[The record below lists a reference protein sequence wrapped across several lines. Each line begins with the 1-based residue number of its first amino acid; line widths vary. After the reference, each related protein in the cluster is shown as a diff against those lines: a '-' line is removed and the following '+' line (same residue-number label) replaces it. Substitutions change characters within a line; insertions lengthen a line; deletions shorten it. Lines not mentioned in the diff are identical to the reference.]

1 MPPVGALERRALIGL
16 MIYTFA
22 RISAALNMDVKDV
35 YPKQESLWVR
45 LHEKGGKH
53 HEMPCQHN
61 LKLWLREYIEA
72 AGLADE
78 TTSPLF
84 RSVDRKTKQ
93 LSDRRLDRQRA
104 WAMVKRRARQA
115 GIETQ
120 GVCNHTFRGTGI
132 TAYLENP
139 EGKLEHAQQM
149 AAHSDPKTTRLY
161 DRRSDEVSMDE
172 VERIGI

>member
-1 MPPVGALERRALIGL
+1 VGLRDRALIGL

-22 RISAALNMDVKDV
+22 RVSAAVNMNVKDV
-35 YPKQESLWVR
+35 YQKQESLWVR

-61 LKLWLREYIEA
+61 LKEWLREYIEA
-72 AGLADE
+72 AGIIEDKDG
-78 TTSPLF
+78 PLF
-84 RSVDRKTKQ
+84 RTVDRKTRK
-93 LSDRRLDRQRA
+93 LGSTRLDRQRA
-104 WAMVKRRARQA
+104 WAMVKRRAAKA

-120 GVCNHTFRGTGI
+120 GICNHTFRGTGI

-139 EGKLEHAQQM
+139 EAKLEHAQQM

-161 DRRSDEVSMDE
+161 DRRSDAVSMDE

>member
-1 MPPVGALERRALIGL
+1 

-35 YPKQESLWVR
+35 YTKQESLWVR

-61 LKLWLREYIEA
+61 LKLWLKDYMEA
-72 AGLADE
+72 AGIEDE
-78 TTSPLF
+78 KNSALF
-84 RSVDRKTKQ
+84 RAVDRKSKG
-93 LSDRRLDRQRA
+93 LGSKRLTRQRA
-104 WAMVKRRARQA
+104 WDMAKRRARKA
-115 GIETQ
+115 GIKTE
-120 GVCNHTFRGTGI
+120 GICNHTFRGTGI

-149 AAHSDPKTTRLY
+149 ADHSDPKTTRLY
-161 DRRSDEVSMDE
+161 DRRSDDVSMDE